1 MPWKWALC
9 KWGHGRMVRFPSKK
23 VPLQAEEFRKARIQR
38 MTPEM
43 KAEVDVEQR
52 DRM

>member
-1 MPWKWALC
+1 
-9 KWGHGRMVRFPSKK
+9 MVRFPSKK

>member
-1 MPWKWALC
+1 
-9 KWGHGRMVRFPSKK
+9 MVRVPSKK
-23 VPLQAEEFRKARIQR
+23 VPLQAVELRKAKIQR

-52 DRM
+52 DWM